1 MDTLWLSSGS
11 SSNIVNVFI
20 RDLSDN
26 NGLGKTAMTF
36 ETATITASYTRPGAA
51 PVAITLVTQTP
62 TGAYSSGGFCLYD
75 DTTAPGLY
83 RLDVPNAAFNAGVA
97 YVDVCI
103 QGVADASPVSLRI
116 MLTPNVNVS
125 TITNDAITAAS
136 IATDAITDDAI
147 GTGAIAATAFAAGAI
162 DAAAIANGAIDAAT
176 FAAGAI
182 DASAIAVGA
191 IAADAFAAGAIDA
204 AAIAANAIGASELA
218 ADAVAEI
225 WAYACT
231 EPTAVVGA
239 APTAIA
245 ALSWLNTLSRNKM
258 TVTATTQI
266 IKADDGTTTVATS
279 TISDDGT
286 TFTRGEFA

>member
-1 MDTLWLSSGS
+1 MNSSIILKGGATS
-11 SSNIVNVFI
+11 QTVNLFI

-26 NGLGKTAMTF
+26 NGTGKTGLAF
-36 ETATITASYTRPGAA
+36 NTASLTAYYIRPGAA
-51 PVAITLVTQTP
+51 AAAITLATQTAA
-62 TGAYSSGGFCLYD
+62 GAWSSGGFVEID
-75 DTTAPGLY
+75 ATNAIGMY
-83 RLDVPNAAFNAGVA
+83 RLDVPDAAIAAGVSH
-97 YVDVCI
+97 VDVVL
-103 QGVADASPVSLRI
+103 QGATDMTPTQVRI
-116 MLTPNVNVS
+116 LLSPNVNTD
-125 TITNDAITAAS
+125 TITANAIAAAAIATGAITAAK
-136 IATDAITDDAI
+136 
-147 GTGAIAATAFAAGAI
+147 FAAGAI
-162 DAAAIANGAIDAAT
+162 DAAAIANGAIDANT

-182 DASAIAVGA
+182 DAAAIGVGA

-204 AAIAANAIGASELA
+204 AAIAANAIDASALA

-245 ALSWLNTLSRNKM
+245 ALSWLNTLSRNKL
-258 TVTATTQI
+258 TTTATTTLL
-266 IKADDGTTTVATS
+266 KADDTTTTIATS